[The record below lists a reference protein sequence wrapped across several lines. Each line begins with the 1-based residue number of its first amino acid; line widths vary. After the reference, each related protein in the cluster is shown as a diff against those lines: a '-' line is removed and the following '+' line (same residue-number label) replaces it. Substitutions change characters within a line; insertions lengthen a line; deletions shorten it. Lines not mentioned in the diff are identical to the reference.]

1 MGIMPYRNISY
12 NKGIVPLKLFEYLA
26 VGVPVISIGLPSIKK
41 FEEPGV
47 LKVSD
52 DYEQF
57 INFSKI
63 LIEQR
68 NDDTLV
74 NRRIKLQNKIAGKRK
89 CS

>member
-1 MGIMPYRNISY
+1 M
-12 NKGIVPLKLFEYLA
+12 
-26 VGVPVISIGLPSIKK
+26 
-41 FEEPGV
+41 
-47 LKVSD
+47 SD

-74 NRRIKLQNKIAGKRK
+74 NRRIKIAEQNSWEKKMQLIITAINEEPI
-89 CS
+89 